1 MDLEVINT
9 VQLSVKD
16 AVIKV
21 YAGITHRKEVRSS
34 RTFRNDSKELWH

>member
-16 AVIKV
+16 IVIKV
-21 YAGITHRKEVRSS
+21 YAGMTQRKEVRST
-34 RTFRNDSKELWH
+34 RTFRNDSIELWH